1 MKTAAIAML
10 LMAAGVALAADP
22 SRDTVTIDGTRYAP
36 ATLTVKRGTTVSFVN
51 KDPFPHTATSRGH
64 FDSKEI
70 AAGKTW
76 KFKAKDAGRFDYIC
90 TLHPNMKG
98 TLVVE

>member
-1 MKTAAIAML
+1 MRTAAIAML
-10 LMAAGVALAADP
+10 MATGVALAADP
-22 SRDTVTIDGTRYAP
+22 PRNTVTMDGTSYAP
-36 ATLTVKRGTTVSFVN
+36 STLTVKRGTTVSFVN
-51 KDPFPHTATSRGH
+51 KDPFPHTVTSAGH

-76 KFKAKDAGRFDYIC
+76 KLKVKQAGRFDYIC

>member
-1 MKTAAIAML
+1 MKTAAFAML
-10 LMAAGVALAADP
+10 LATGVALAADP
-22 SRDTVTIDGTRYAP
+22 PRKTVTMDGTSYAP
-36 ATLTVKRGTTVSFVN
+36 PTLTVKRGTIVSFVN
-51 KDPFPHTATSRGH
+51 RDPFPHTVTSAGH

-76 KFKAKDAGRFDYIC
+76 KFKAKEAGRFDYIC
-90 TLHPNMKG
+90 TFHPNMKG

>member
-10 LMAAGVALAADP
+10 LATGVALAADP
-22 SRDTVTIDGTRYAP
+22 PRNTVTIDGTSYAP
-36 ATLTVKRGTTVSFVN
+36 ATLTVKRGITISFVN
-51 KDPFPHTATSRGH
+51 KDPFPHTVTSPGH
-64 FDSKEI
+64 FDSKAI

-76 KFKAKDAGRFDYIC
+76 KFKAKDSGRFDYIC
-90 TLHPNMKG
+90 TFHPNMKG

>member
-10 LMAAGVALAADP
+10 LATGVALAADP
-22 SRDTVTIDGTRYAP
+22 PRNTVVMDGTSYAP
-36 ATLTVKRGTTVSFVN
+36 ATLTVKRGTTVAFVN
-51 KDPFPHTATSRGH
+51 KDPFPHTVTSAGH
-64 FDSKEI
+64 FDSKAI
-70 AAGKTW
+70 DAGKAW
-76 KFKAKDAGRFDYIC
+76 KFKAKAAGRFDYIC